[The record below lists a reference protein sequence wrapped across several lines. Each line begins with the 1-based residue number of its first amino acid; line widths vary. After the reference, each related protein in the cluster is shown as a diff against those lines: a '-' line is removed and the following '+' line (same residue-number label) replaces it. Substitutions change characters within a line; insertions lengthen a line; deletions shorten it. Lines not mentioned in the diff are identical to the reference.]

1 MPLLLSDLYGK
12 RIITT
17 TGKLVGTVEDIILD
31 FESGSVSSLLLTK
44 VDSLIRS
51 QNTASLLTKNTVKY
65 SRVRNVS
72 ESIIISGA

>member
-1 MPLLLSDLYGK
+1 MPLMLSDLYGK

>member
-1 MPLLLSDLYGK
+1 MLSDLYGK